1 MNENNNIAS
10 RGEQL
15 NEAFE
20 MSKLRK
26 RYKKYINLMQNMLKQ
41 FKEEE
46 TGVNIVSTFGMNSG
60 LVNSIA
66 SFFGFGKNAE
76 KHAEN
81 VYIGVKPFAKNVCK
95 LIETNYIKSKK
106 LFDETVAKTNI
117 NDTTSR
123 AKAIN
128 AATSILY
135 EFFDEYMNADK
146 LLNQGG
152 VDITAKSTMDAKTFK
167 TYSRLMNSYSPKN
180 VGNNVQLFNKLK
192 SSYDGMVQK
201 FDTLGQRLTANF
213 TKYFNKMMQ
222 ENDKDDEKIANALE
236 AAQVKLSSS
245 WKSQTDIIKSNFP
258 AVVQTIL
265 ASPEYTKYYE
275 FIIKDVL
282 PIVNKFSTAPVAPT
296 DASANQPEDQ
306 SLPNA
311 DSTQQDQQNDNQ
323 GQDDTQPDQ
332 STNQPEIPAFGIKT
346 SDVEAFV
353 FDVLSNVSASMNIE
367 YNKEDDLSEAKKKS
381 VSNASAQPA
390 QSAQA
395 KESYTKYGD
404 NQTSGIYKFI
414 GAGKEDVC
422 KVFKNNSVTLNAGKI
437 LCPTKNELDNAIVID
452 DTNKINQVIT
462 NIIKKIKQSAQQT
475 NQNPTTGQNP
485 TSGGTQGQ
493 TGQNPTNGGAQESLQ
508 YALYD
513 DTTILY
519 ENANGKMLKLNGI
532 NEDNKHTF
540 VLLNHCWGNGEYIN
554 PEIMLRKRIGS
565 ILKEAKTI
573 SDVAKFVKND
583 QYLALYEYNNEV
595 KLNTYGKSADSFT
608 VGNPMYN
615 ATILLYE
622 SNGKLIGTKYLGVK
636 KIIY

>member
-1 MNENNNIAS
+1 MNENNNITS
-10 RGEQL
+10 QGEQL

-46 TGVNIVSTFGMNSG
+46 NGVNIVSTFGMNSG

-76 KHAEN
+76 NRAEN

-146 LLNQGG
+146 LLSQGG
-152 VDITAKSTMDAKTFK
+152 VDITAKSTMDANTFK
-167 TYSRLMNSYSPKN
+167 TYSKLMNSYSPKN

-265 ASPEYTKYYE
+265 ASSEYTKYYE

-282 PIVNKFSTAPVAPT
+282 PTVNKFSTTPVAPA
-296 DASANQPEDQ
+296 DASANQSGDQ
-306 SLPNA
+306 SLPDV
-311 DSTQQDQQNDNQ
+311 DSAQQDQQNNNQ
-323 GQDDTQPDQ
+323 DQDDTQPDP
-332 STNQPEIPAFGIKT
+332 STNQPEIPAFGIKAA
-346 SDVEAFV
+346 DVEAFV
-353 FDVLSNVSASMNIE
+353 FDVPSNVSASMNIE

-381 VSNASAQPA
+381 VSNASAQPV
-390 QSAQA
+390 QA
-395 KESYTKYGD
+395 KESYTKFGD
-404 NQTSGIYKFI
+404 NQMSGIYKFI
-414 GAGKEDVC
+414 GPSKEDVC
-422 KVFKNNSVTLNAGKI
+422 KVFKNNGVTLNAGKI
-437 LCPTKNELDNAIVID
+437 LCPTKNELDNATVID
-452 DTNKINQVIT
+452 DTNKISQVIT
-462 NIIKKIKQSAQQT
+462 GIIKKIKQSTQQT
-475 NQNPTTGQNP
+475 N
-485 TSGGTQGQ
+485 
-493 TGQNPTNGGAQESLQ
+493 QNPTNGGAQGQTNQNPTNGGTLESLQ
-508 YALYD
+508 YTLYD
-513 DTTILY
+513 DTTVLY
-519 ENANGKMLKLNGI
+519 ENANGKMLKLNAI

-554 PEIMLRKRIGS
+554 PEIMLGKKISS

-608 VGNPMYN
+608 IGNPMYN